1 MAESCIQCSRSSWST
16 AAYSAASARR
26 AWHFALDLIDRI
38 PRVWHRIKL
47 IESRKVVGL
56 EAVLVQRIEFVGP
69 KEDRLEY
76 GDLLTDHGDQIARL
90 DVELLQRVAVALIH
104 RIYLGQYRLAARV
117 GYQTM
122 NR

>member
-1 MAESCIQCSRSSWST
+1 M
-16 AAYSAASARR
+16 
-26 AWHFALDLIDRI
+26 
-38 PRVWHRIKL
+38 
-47 IESRKVVGL
+47 VGL

-90 DVELLQRVAVALIH
+90 DVELLQRVAIALIH
-104 RIYLGQYRLAARV
+104 RLYLGQYRLAARV

-122 NR
+122 DR